1 MEYNFE
7 WDINKAR
14 TNFRKHKISFT
25 RATTVFRDPL
35 AISII
40 DHTHDDT
47 EEHWLTLGQA
57 DNGHLLVVVHTFHES
72 SDSTVK
78 IRIISARKASQSE
91 LRQYELTQ

>member
-7 WDINKAR
+7 WDINKAK

-40 DHTHDDT
+40 DDTYEDT
-47 EEHWLTLGQA
+47 EDRWLTLGQA
-57 DNGHLLVVVHTFHES
+57 DNGQLLVVVHTFQES
-72 SDSTVK
+72 SDNALT

-91 LRQYELTQ
+91 LRQYGLTR